1 MIVQDQ
7 ADRAFG
13 WIICVQILEQPN
25 ELNAPVP
32 LLDASDDVSIQEV
45 QVRQNRP
52 RPMPDILMIASEGGV
67 RFRLPNSFTAE
78 SVASGNVR

>member
-13 WIICVQILEQPN
+13 RIIRVQILEQTD

-32 LLDASDDVSIQEV
+32 LLDASDNVAIKEIQA
-45 QVRQNRP
+45 RQNRP
-52 RPMPDILMIASEGGV
+52 GPMPDILLIASERGV
-67 RFRLPNSFTAE
+67 FAGDRRQ
-78 SVASGNVR
+78 VRREG